1 MTYRMNVRTVTL
13 LGVLIAMEIVLS
25 RFLSIHTWNT
35 KIGFSFVPV
44 VVAAMLFGAMEA
56 GIVAAFADIIG
67 AMMFP
72 VGAYFP
78 GFTLTAFLNGV
89 VYAILLKK
97 KASAGRIILAVLI
110 VQIAGSLFLNTYWI
124 SVLYKSPY
132 WPLFFTRIHQTF
144 VMSLVQIAFILVLS
158 RNVVPRL
165 KNVI

>member
-124 SVLYKSPY
+124 SVLYGSPY

-144 VMSLVQIAFILVLS
+144 VMSLVQIAVILVLS

>member
-78 GFTLTAFLNGV
+78 GFTLTAFFNGV
-89 VYAILLKK
+89 VYAMLIKK

-124 SVLYKSPY
+124 SVLYGSPY

-144 VMSLVQIAFILVLS
+144 VMSLVQIAVILVLS

>member
-1 MTYRMNVRTVTL
+1 MTYRMNVRTVSL

-25 RFLSIHTWNT
+25 RFLSFHTWNT

-44 VVAAMLFGAMEA
+44 VMAAMLFGAMEA
-56 GIVAAFADIIG
+56 GVVAAFGDIIG

-97 KASAGRIILAVLI
+97 KQSLGKIILAVII
-110 VQIAGSLFLNTYWI
+110 VQITGSLFLNTYWI
-124 SVLYKSPY
+124 SVLYGSPY
-132 WPLFFTRIHQTF
+132 WSLFFTRIYQTF
-144 VMSLVQIAFILVLS
+144 VMSFVQIAVILVLNH
-158 RNVVPRL
+158 NVVPRL
-165 KNVI
+165 KNAI

>member
-13 LGVLIAMEIVLS
+13 LSVLIAMQIVLS

-44 VVAAMLFGAMEA
+44 VVAAMLFGALEA
-56 GIVAAFADIIG
+56 GVVAAFGDIIG

-78 GFTLTAFLNGV
+78 GFTLTAFFHGI
-89 VYAILLKK
+89 VYAMLLKK
-97 KASAGRIILAVLI
+97 KASTGRIILAVLI

-124 SVLYKSPY
+124 SVLYGSPY
-132 WPLFFTRIHQTF
+132 WPLFFTRIYQTF
-144 VMSLVQIAFILVLS
+144 VMSFVQIAVILVLNH
-158 RNVVPRL
+158 NVIPRL

>member
-13 LGVLIAMEIVLS
+13 LSVLIAMEIVLS

-44 VVAAMLFGAMEA
+44 VMAAMLFGAMEA
-56 GIVAAFADIIG
+56 GVVAAFGDIIG

-97 KASAGRIILAVLI
+97 KQSLGKIILAVLI
-110 VQIAGSLFLNTYWI
+110 VQITGSLLLNTYWI
-124 SVLYKSPY
+124 SVLYGSPY
-132 WPLFFTRIHQTF
+132 WPLFFTRIYQTL
-144 VMSLVQIAFILVLS
+144 VMSFVQVAVILVLS
-158 RNVVPRL
+158 HNVIPRL

>member
-78 GFTLTAFLNGV
+78 GFTLTAFFNGV
-89 VYAILLKK
+89 VYAMLLKK

-124 SVLYKSPY
+124 SVLYGSPY

-144 VMSLVQIAFILVLS
+144 VMSLVQIAVILVLS